1 MPIMLWALCYLSLY
15 SQYLR
20 QSSCP
25 KGVDN
30 ISVVFRFM
38 KSNEEDQQDL
48 EESGKGSLMNQLRTS
63 LDSLG
68 FGCTEEIGKVL

>member
-1 MPIMLWALCYLSLY
+1 M
-15 SQYLR
+15 
-20 QSSCP
+20 
-25 KGVDN
+25 
-30 ISVVFRFM
+30 VFRFM